1 VFIPRRLLAV
11 LALLVAVLA
20 GWAALLAQGRNP
32 LPVPDPG
39 SRVFA
44 AASPEARAAVVDV
57 LAEHG
62 LAERFRADTPD
73 VLRSILYDG
82 TIVNYS
88 APAITAGLGGA
99 TSSIGIV
106 ADDPPASA
114 AQAAD
119 ALRARGF
126 SARVVAD
133 SEPGMPVVHVVTD
146 ALPGS
151 TLNFRPHALRMPR
164 PPAE

>member
-1 VFIPRRLLAV
+1 MLVPRWLLLVLAV
-11 LALLVAVLA
+11 LFVALA
-20 GWAALLAQGRNP
+20 GWTAMLAQGRNP

-44 AASPEARAAVVDV
+44 AASPEARAAVVEV
-57 LAEHG
+57 LAGHG

-73 VLRSILYDG
+73 VQRSILYDG

-88 APAITAGLGGA
+88 TPALTARLGGA
-99 TSSIGIV
+99 TSSIGLV
-106 ADDPPASA
+106 ADDPAASA

-126 SARVVAD
+126 AAEVVEGV
-133 SEPGMPVVHVVTD
+133 EPGMPVVHVVTD

-151 TLNFRPHALRMPR
+151 TLTFRPHALSMPR
-164 PPAE
+164 SISG